1 MWLRRF
7 STILFAAV
15 LLVSAGSA
23 LGGEPAFAKATAGE
37 PAAVEKAEETASNT
51 REASCLVSITFDP
64 DILFLGEG
72 NSLDPLVRSSGVAGK
87 AAREVFGNGNYQDSV
102 EVFSFQLDQTRPD
115 AGDGTFAAGLR
126 IVLKPETKPAAEEF
140 LAAVIKNLQ
149 ATLNEA
155 ADEKRKRLEENV
167 IRAQMLQGDLNRG
180 LMEIRLSIGDLQKKV
195 GRSDVSW
202 DGMFREVERLEK
214 EKQSLEMEQAGR
226 KARRDALENAIDRT
240 RMEADRQIASDAAAA
255 ELEKLVAL
263 LEEQVKTMKDIRD
276 KGRASDQD
284 LTDLQIRLSEAK
296 GRLAARREAVLQA
309 AGGDLLAKLNAE
321 LTMLS
326 IDDAERM
333 ARLKMIEDQLAKA
346 KDPGRFKLAGEF
358 AQLKEEEARRA
369 DEAHSARQLCD
380 EQASRLRNLCQV
392 TVTVLGGIKP
402 GKGKEEVS
410 Q

>member
-1 MWLRRF
+1 MLLRRF

-23 LGGEPAFAKATAGE
+23 LCGE
-37 PAAVEKAEETASNT
+37 PAAAEKAEETASNT

-64 DILFLGEG
+64 AVLPLNVNTLPFLA
-72 NSLDPLVRSSGVAGK
+72 SSSGVAGK

-102 EVFSFQLDQTRPD
+102 EVFSFQVDQTGPD
-115 AGDGTFAAGLR
+115 AKDGTFTAGLQ
-126 IVLKPETKPAAEEF
+126 IVLRPEAKPAAEEF
-140 LAAVIKNLQ
+140 LAAVIKNLRT
-149 ATLNEA
+149 TLEEA
-155 ADEKRKRLEENV
+155 ADEQRSRLKTNLK
-167 IRAQMLQGDLNRG
+167 RAQEEWLTTGEELARTRREIANLQ
-180 LMEIRLSIGDLQKKV
+180 QAV

-214 EKQSLEMEQAGR
+214 EKQALEMEQAGR
-226 KARRDALENAIDRT
+226 SARRDALVDAIANT
-240 RMEADRQIASDAAAA
+240 RMVAERQIASDATAA

-263 LEEQVKTMKDIRD
+263 LEEQVKAMKDIRD

-326 IDDAERM
+326 IDDAESA
-333 ARLKMIEDQLAKA
+333 ARLKTLEEQLAKA

-358 AQLKEEEARRA
+358 AQLKEQEARRA
-369 DEAHSARQLCD
+369 DEAYSARQLYD
-380 EQASRLRNLCQV
+380 EQASRLRNSWPV

>member
-1 MWLRRF
+1 MQACLR
-7 STILFAAV
+7 
-15 LLVSAGSA
+15 
-23 LGGEPAFAKATAGE
+23 
-37 PAAVEKAEETASNT
+37 
-51 REASCLVSITFDP
+51 
-64 DILFLGEG
+64 
-72 NSLDPLVRSSGVAGK
+72 
-87 AAREVFGNGNYQDSV
+87 
-102 EVFSFQLDQTRPD
+102 
-115 AGDGTFAAGLR
+115 
-126 IVLKPETKPAAEEF
+126 PETKPAAEEF

-149 ATLNEA
+149 ATLHEA
-155 ADEKRKRLEENV
+155 ADENRKRLEENV

-226 KARRDALENAIDRT
+226 NARRGALERAVAETGEKAR
-240 RMEADRQIASDAAAA
+240 MQIASDAAAA

>member
-1 MWLRRF
+1 MLLRRF

-23 LGGEPAFAKATAGE
+23 LCGE
-37 PAAVEKAEETASNT
+37 PAAAEKAEETASNT

-64 DILFLGEG
+64 AVLPLNVNTLPFLA
-72 NSLDPLVRSSGVAGK
+72 SSSGVAGK

-102 EVFSFQLDQTRPD
+102 EVFSFQVDQTGPD
-115 AGDGTFAAGLR
+115 AKDGTFTAGLQ
-126 IVLKPETKPAAEEF
+126 IVLRPEAKPAAEEF
-140 LAAVIKNLQ
+140 LAAVIKNLRT
-149 ATLNEA
+149 TLEEA
-155 ADEKRKRLEENV
+155 ADEQRSRLKTNLK
-167 IRAQMLQGDLNRG
+167 RAQEEWLTTGEELARTRREIANLQ
-180 LMEIRLSIGDLQKKV
+180 QAV

-214 EKQSLEMEQAGR
+214 EKQALEMEQAGR
-226 KARRDALENAIDRT
+226 SARRDALVDAIANT
-240 RMEADRQIASDAAAA
+240 RMVAERQIASDATAA

-263 LEEQVKTMKDIRD
+263 LEEQVKAMKDIRD

-326 IDDAERM
+326 IDDAESA
-333 ARLKMIEDQLAKA
+333 ARLKTLEEQLAKA

-358 AQLKEEEARRA
+358 AQLKEQEARRA
-369 DEAHSARQLCD
+369 DEAHSARRLFD
-380 EQASRLRNLCQV
+380 EQRSRLINSWPV

>member
-1 MWLRRF
+1 MLLRRF
-7 STILFAAV
+7 STILFVAV

-23 LGGEPAFAKATAGE
+23 LCGE
-37 PAAVEKAEETASNT
+37 PAAAEKAEETASNT

-64 DILFLGEG
+64 AVLPLNVNTLPFLA
-72 NSLDPLVRSSGVAGK
+72 SSSGVAGK

-102 EVFSFQLDQTRPD
+102 EVFSFQVDQTGPD
-115 AGDGTFAAGLR
+115 AKDGTFTAGLQ
-126 IVLKPETKPAAEEF
+126 IVLRPEAKPAAEEF
-140 LAAVIKNLQ
+140 LAAVIKNLRT
-149 ATLNEA
+149 TLEEA
-155 ADEKRKRLEENV
+155 ADEQRSRLKTNLKRALEEWLTTGEELARTRREIAN
-167 IRAQMLQGDLNRG
+167 LQ
-180 LMEIRLSIGDLQKKV
+180 QAV

-214 EKQSLEMEQAGR
+214 EKQALEMEQAGR
-226 KARRDALENAIDRT
+226 SARRDALVDAIANT
-240 RMEADRQIASDAAAA
+240 RMVAERQIASDATAA

-263 LEEQVKTMKDIRD
+263 LEEQVKAMKDIRD

-326 IDDAERM
+326 IDDAESA
-333 ARLKMIEDQLAKA
+333 ARLKTLEEQLAKA

-358 AQLKEEEARRA
+358 AQLKEQEARRA
-369 DEAHSARQLCD
+369 DEAYSARQLYD
-380 EQASRLRNLCQV
+380 EQASRLRNSWPV